1 VTYVGYCGQLLG
13 VGSSS
18 ELRKRYSP
26 GVTWTEH
33 QLLGAALLGLACSRK
48 PAPEQPIDVA
58 RAFVDTMQKAHGA
71 PATADRLYQMLWAP
85 ARKNLEE
92 RARRASALSG
102 RTVAPSEML
111 VPSWF
116 TFLASPEPEG
126 QRLDPPWAEVLFP
139 RPEGAQTRT
148 RLHFEEGHWKVAL
161 DLPELAPIRQRTTE
175 GNRSDDD

>member
-1 VTYVGYCGQLLG
+1 VNRSVRGLLP
-13 VGSSS
+13 VA
-18 ELRKRYSP
+18 
-26 GVTWTEH
+26 V
-33 QLLGAALLGLACSRK
+33 LGLACSSK

-58 RAFVDTMQKAHGA
+58 RAFIDTMQKAHGA
-71 PATADRLYQMLWAP
+71 PATADKLYRMLWAP

-102 RTVAPSEML
+102 RTVAPGEML

-126 QRLDPPWAEVLFP
+126 QRLDLPWAEVLFP
-139 RPEGAQTRT
+139 RSEGLPTRT
-148 RLHFEEGHWKVAL
+148 RLHFEDGHWKIAL

-175 GNRSDDD
+175 GHPSDDDNDDYR